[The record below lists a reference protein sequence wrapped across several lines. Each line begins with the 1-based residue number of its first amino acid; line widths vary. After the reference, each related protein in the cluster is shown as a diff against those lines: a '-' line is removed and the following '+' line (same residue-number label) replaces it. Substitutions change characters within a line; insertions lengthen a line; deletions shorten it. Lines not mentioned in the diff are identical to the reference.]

1 MFVSVPAQIGYAGV
15 AAFVFAESAGVPVPG
30 ETALIAAGLLAGSG
44 QLSLPVVIAVAAI
57 AAIVGDNL
65 GFAVGRRGGRAALT
79 ASGPLANH
87 RQRALDSG
95 ERFFAR
101 HGAKA
106 VFFGRWVSGVRIVAA
121 LVAGASGMRWPQFL
135 LFNVLG
141 AVAWAATVAGT
152 AAIAGPVAVGVLYGA
167 GVAIAAGAAGYAA
180 LGRLRSRRRERL
192 VA

>member
-15 AAFVFAESAGVPVPG
+15 AAFVLAESAGVPVPG

-79 ASGPLANH
+79 ASGPLASH